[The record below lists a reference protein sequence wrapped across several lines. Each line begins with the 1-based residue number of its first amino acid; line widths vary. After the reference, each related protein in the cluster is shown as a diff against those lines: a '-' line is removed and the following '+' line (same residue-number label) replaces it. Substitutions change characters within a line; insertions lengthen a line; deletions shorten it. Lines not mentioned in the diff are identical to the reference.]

1 MSLVKESR
9 EFLIDFALEIFAGQQ
24 SFKTSAQECD
34 RTFQLMGGIRGIS
47 CRSLQFLTGRGKR
60 GFGTFSLRA
69 LFFRVQCEL
78 LDGYCEAG
86 RDEVAGQQ
94 PAEQKQRARAANLPT
109 NSMQLRHRIGERVN
123 ANLVRRR
130 EERIWI
136 ESLIEQKVRRSVY
149 CDGKVVL
156 SRSGIRECFCY
167 FPAQSSLPGFRKQ
180 WQMQVAVYPNAI
192 LNFRTRALPG

>member
-69 LFFRVQCEL
+69 IFFRVQCEL
-78 LDGYCEAG
+78 LDGYCETG
-86 RDEVAGQQ
+86 RDEVASHQ
-94 PAEQKQRARAANLPT
+94 PAEQKQRARAANSPT
-109 NSMQLRHRIGERVN
+109 KPMQLRHRIGERVN

-136 ESLIEQKVRRSVY
+136 ESLIKQKMRRSVY
-149 CDGKVVL
+149 CYSKVVL
-156 SRSGIRECFCY
+156 RRSGIRECFCY
-167 FPAQSSLPGFRKQ
+167 FPAQSSLRGFRKQ
-180 WQMQVAVYPNAI
+180 RQMQVTVYPDPI
-192 LNFRTRALPG
+192 LHSRTGAFPG